1 MELRQLR
8 YFVTLADELHFGRA
22 AAREHIVQSALS
34 QQIRR
39 LEGKLGTVLV
49 ERNTHHVRLT
59 ASGAVFVAEA
69 RQILGHV
76 ERAVAAAKA
85 ATTTTAAIRVAL
97 SDTSFATMA
106 RVLGAV
112 REGHPGFEIY
122 QIEAGVPEQYRLLA
136 EGRVDVGIGPAA
148 LAPPSVAS
156 AVIRLDPM
164 GVLVG
169 DGHRFS
175 GRDSIAVIDLA
186 EEPLLFAAKHQAP
199 EFNLF
204 VGELCRTAGFT
215 PRIYSETAHSM
226 CCAAGLVRER
236 RCLVC
241 APQSCGPVPGT
252 RWLPLVD
259 PTSHYPWSLLWRD
272 GAENETEP
280 VRSVLRCARALSA
293 ALGWT
298 AVENTLPVVAEEV
311 TQ

>member
-8 YFVTLADELHFGRA
+8 YFVTLAEELHFGRA

-34 QQIRR
+34 QQIQR
-39 LEGKLGTVLV
+39 LERELGIALV

-59 ASGAVFVAEA
+59 QSGSVFVVEA
-69 RQILGHV
+69 RKILSHI
-76 ERAVAAAKA
+76 ERAVAAVGT
-85 ATTTTAAIRVAL
+85 ATTTNSTIRVAVG
-97 SDTSFATMA
+97 DISFNTIS

-112 REGHPGFEIY
+112 RERHPGFEIY
-122 QIEAGVPEQYRLLA
+122 QIEAGVPEQYRFLA
-136 EGRVDVGIGPAA
+136 EGRIDIGIGRAA
-148 LAPPSVAS
+148 LAPVSVAS

-175 GRDSIAVIDLA
+175 GLDSIAVKDLA
-186 EEPLLFAAKHQAP
+186 DEPLLFAAEDRAP

-226 CCAAGLVRER
+226 WCAAELVRER
-236 RCLVC
+236 RCLAC
-241 APQSCGPVPGT
+241 APRSCGPVPGI
-252 RWLPLVD
+252 RWLPLAD
-259 PTSHYPWSLLWRD
+259 PTSHYPWSLLWRS

-280 VRSVLRCARALSA
+280 VRWVLRCARELSA
-293 ALGWT
+293 ELGWT
-298 AVENTLPVVAEEV
+298 DGPDAGTTAAVVVGD
-311 TQ
+311 